1 MKKTVQGRKEL
12 EKELANVNRSM
23 QQMRQEQE
31 EQQRRQDAQTQ
42 QRTNIQNAF
51 SAMNAYSQ
59 PLETEKKRL
68 NWLFY
73 IYGLLCIV
81 TLVLLTIYECRFL
94 KHFNTLPDTE
104 WTNYLPFYL
113 PIPLC
118 GGLLW
123 AFIHQINRAQRQLVG
138 LTDKLHHVKYIEG
151 LLLRASSTPTAIFR
165 PRTKS
170 SAPYALCVPSSIVWR
185 AISRQKTDHGQ
196 Q

>member
-12 EKELANVNRSM
+12 EKELANVKRSM

-31 EQQRRQDAQTQ
+31 EQQRRQDAPTQ

-123 AFIHQINRAQRQLVG
+123 AFIHQINRAQRQLYTHG
-138 LTDKLHHVKYIEG
+138 HLPATHEEFRT
-151 LLLRASSTPTAIFR
+151 LRTL
-165 PRTKS
+165 RTLVNRLES
-170 SAPYALCVPSSIVWR
+170 HFQAE
-185 AISRQKTDHGQ
+185 D
-196 Q
+196 

>member
-12 EKELANVNRSM
+12 EKELANVKRSM

-113 PIPLC
+113 PIPL
-118 GGLLW
+118 
-123 AFIHQINRAQRQLVG
+123 
-138 LTDKLHHVKYIEG
+138 
-151 LLLRASSTPTAIFR
+151 
-165 PRTKS
+165 
-170 SAPYALCVPSSIVWR
+170 
-185 AISRQKTDHGQ
+185 
-196 Q
+196 